1 MHVSTPTD
9 DDITALSRQLGV
21 SRRDLEAFVE
31 AWNRAG
37 RREPLVDFLGV
48 IPEQRSADDGPDA
61 AGSSRS
67 A

>member
-1 MHVSTPTD
+1 MPND
-9 DDITALSRQLGV
+9 DDLALLSEQLGV

-48 IPEQRSADDGPDA
+48 IPAQRLPSDESSTGED
-61 AGSSRS
+61 SRS